1 MKNRS
6 APCIR
11 YKMLQVQIFYSSSL
25 FLNSMETLLSQR
37 KLLQVIITRCVSS
50 AWLLFTCVLTSMNHT
65 SACYELPV
73 IFGFLQS
80 LISLGQALQ
89 WGQKGKKNRRAGKIV
104 AAMVLLIFKQGC
116 ALRKIEGSPVL

>member
-1 MKNRS
+1 MKNTS

-25 FLNSMETLLSQR
+25 FLNPMETLLSQR
-37 KLLQVIITRCVSS
+37 KLLQVIITCCVSS
-50 AWLLFTCVLTSMNHT
+50 VWLLFTCVLTSMNHT

-89 WGQKGKKNRRAGKIV
+89 WGQKGKKKSASRENSCCYGFAHFYARLFSK
-104 AAMVLLIFKQGC
+104 
-116 ALRKIEGSPVL
+116 EN